1 MAAVA
6 GRAPLLPADGRLRHL
21 LGPGGTL
28 GGVAGA
34 PQGRPRRAPGL
45 PARAGHRRA
54 AGGHRHRG
62 GVDGHRAGP
71 PAMGDLRRAAH
82 RGRGDADAGT
92 TVADGGVRADLRV
105 SGSGGDGAAV
115 AADRAQPDAHGRVP
129 GAMSLADALAGTLV
143 VALNAYV
150 LSGGADFGGGVW
162 DLVASGPRKRAQR
175 DLVAQ
180 AIGPVWEANHVWLI
194 LAVVLLFTCFPPAFA
209 RLAVAL
215 NLPLT
220 GALVGIVLRGSA
232 FAFRGYGGDR
242 DVVQLRW
249 GRVFAVASLVTPILL
264 GAAVGAVAS
273 GAIGEGGRVKGE
285 GFVATYVTT
294 WLAPFPLAVGLFTL
308 CCFAFLAA
316 VYLTLETPE
325 GVLRED
331 FRRRALWAGVAVG
344 VAAGLALIVA
354 RPGAPLMRGG
364 LVGSD
369 WALPFQL
376 GTGMVAVGA
385 LGALWTRRYRLARVA
400 AAAQV
405 SLILWGWA
413 GSQYPFVIPTDLA
426 IADTA
431 APPATLRLVLIAL
444 AVGAAVLVPSLV
456 YL

>member
-1 MAAVA
+1 V
-6 GRAPLLPADGRLRHL
+6 
-21 LGPGGTL
+21 
-28 GGVAGA
+28 
-34 PQGRPRRAPGL
+34 
-45 PARAGHRRA
+45 
-54 AGGHRHRG
+54 
-62 GVDGHRAGP
+62 
-71 PAMGDLRRAAH
+71 
-82 RGRGDADAGT
+82 
-92 TVADGGVRADLRV
+92 
-105 SGSGGDGAAV
+105 
-115 AADRAQPDAHGRVP
+115 
-129 GAMSLADALAGTLV
+129 SLADAVAGTLV

-162 DLVASGPRKRAQR
+162 DLLASGPRKRAQR

-194 LAVVLLFTCFPPAFA
+194 LAVVLLFTGFPPAFA

-220 GALVGIVLRGSA
+220 GVLVGIVLRGSA

-242 DVVQLRW
+242 DAVQRRW

-264 GAAVGAVAS
+264 GTAVGAVAS
-273 GAIGEGGRVKGE
+273 GSIGDGGRGTGDE
-285 GFVATYVTT
+285 FYTTYVAT

-316 VYLTLETPE
+316 AYLTLEAPE
-325 GVLRED
+325 GALRED
-331 FRRRALWAGVAVG
+331 FRRRALLAGVAVG
-344 VAAGLALIVA
+344 VVAGLALIVA

-385 LGALWTRRYRLARVA
+385 LGALWTRRYRLARAA

-405 SLILWGWA
+405 SLILWGWV
-413 GSQYPFVIPTDLA
+413 GSQYPYVIPPDLA
-426 IADTA
+426 IADAA
-431 APPATLRLVLIAL
+431 APAATLRLVLIAL
-444 AVGAAVLVPSLV
+444 ALGAAVLVPSLV
-456 YL
+456 YLFRIFKGGQQPSAAGHQ